1 MKRIRTPTRIVVG
14 RQVTIKEIAKVAGV
28 SPTAVSLVVNGK
40 AGVSQETRERVL
52 MIIEKLNY
60 LPNAIAKSLARRKTK
75 TIGLII
81 SDITDPFY
89 AEFSRGVEDVAFREG
104 FSTILCNSDNQQ
116 EKEELYLGL
125 LLENQVAGL
134 ILTPTSN
141 TPGAKFLYA
150 EKCLPLVIA
159 DRKINGSGI
168 LCVTS
173 QNSEGAYEAT
183 KHLVE
188 LGHERIA
195 CICLPR
201 EWSTSVERVN
211 GYRQALI
218 DSSFEV
224 DENLIL
230 FSNGR
235 LDGGRSCTEKLLQM
249 REPPTALFVTSD
261 IVAFGAVEAI
271 TDSGLSVPGD
281 ISVVGFDNI
290 EFAEYFRVPLTTVDQ
305 PKYEMG
311 FSACR
316 ALLERIGG
324 VSTKQTIELETR
336 LIVRHSSGKRA
347 V

>member
-1 MKRIRTPTRIVVG
+1 MWHF
-14 RQVTIKEIAKVAGV
+14 
-28 SPTAVSLVVNGK
+28 
-40 AGVSQETRERVL
+40 ER
-52 MIIEKLNY
+52 
-60 LPNAIAKSLARRKTK
+60 
-75 TIGLII
+75 
-81 SDITDPFY
+81 
-89 AEFSRGVEDVAFREG
+89 AFRRYSAIPTTSKKRKN
-104 FSTILCNSDNQQ
+104 FT
-116 EKEELYLGL
+116 LGSSWKTRL
-125 LLENQVAGL
+125 PGL

-150 EKCLPLVIA
+150 EKYLPLVIA
-159 DRKINGSGI
+159 DRKINGSDI

-218 DSSFEV
+218 DSSVEV

-311 FSACR
+311 FSASR